1 MIGYPITYGD
11 LLEEKN
17 VFTTHVLETKVVD
30 YWNNDRKSLFFL
42 GYKHGTL
49 IFSATTGLL
58 VNQPALV
65 QGSCTDTIST
75 IWF

>member
-30 YWNNDRKSLFFL
+30 Y
-42 GYKHGTL
+42 
-49 IFSATTGLL
+49 
-58 VNQPALV
+58 
-65 QGSCTDTIST
+65 
-75 IWF
+75 